1 MARPA
6 EYPDE
11 LIARI
16 RAGVLFM
23 DVKIVARLVNVPAS
37 YVAHIAHGKRRPHIE
52 ADREVVAALEHILR
66 QGVAA

>member
-37 YVAHIAHGKRRPHIE
+37 YVEHIAKRKRRPHID
-52 ADREVVAALEHILR
+52 ADQDVIRALEQALR
-66 QGVAA
+66 GIAA